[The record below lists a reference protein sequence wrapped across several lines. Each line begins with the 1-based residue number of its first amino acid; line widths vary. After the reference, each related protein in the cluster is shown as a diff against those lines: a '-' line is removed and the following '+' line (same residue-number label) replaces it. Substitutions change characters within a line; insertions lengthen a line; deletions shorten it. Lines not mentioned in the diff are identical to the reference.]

1 MIAIA
6 TIAIAIVCGR
16 ISYDRKKIFG
26 EIMSSPV
33 IKNDLDPLE
42 TAEWIEAFNDVTVLD
57 GRERAHFLLE
67 KMTEADQLVYG
78 DYHTVVTTLYVN
90 SIPVDKQPNYPGNL
104 ITEERINAYIRWNAM
119 AMVLRAGKHSGVG
132 GHIATYQSAAVLYD
146 VGFNHFFR
154 GRTDSYAGDMVY
166 IQGHSAPG
174 IYGRAYL
181 EGRLDN
187 EQLDNFRSESFR
199 RGISSYPHPRL
210 MPDFWQYPTVSMG
223 LGPLTAAY
231 QARYMRYL
239 ELRQLKP
246 NQNRKV
252 WAFLGD
258 GEMDQP
264 ESLAA
269 ISLGGREKLD
279 NLIFVVNCNLQR
291 LDGPVRGNSK
301 VIQELE
307 STFRAAG
314 WNVIKVIWGSGW
326 DKLLEKDTS
335 GLLKV
340 RMMECVDGDYQTFKS
355 QNGAYVREHFFG
367 KYPELL
373 TLVSDMTDD
382 EIWALHRGG
391 HDPKKVYAAYHQAM
405 NTKGKPTVILAKTV
419 KGYGMGEAGEGQNI
433 NHQLKKMSNDA
444 VKAFRDR
451 FNLPVT
457 DEQLEEIPY
466 IKPPLDSAEALYMT
480 AARSKL
486 GGYIPARFGQTQAL
500 DIPPL
505 TQFANILKGS
515 GERTQST
522 TTAFVNILNVL
533 LKDKNLGELIV
544 PIVPDESRTFGME
557 GLFRQIGIH
566 SWIGQLYTPQDAGQ
580 LSYYKEAKD
589 GQILQEG
596 INESGA
602 ISTWIAAGTSY
613 SNHDVPTIPFYI
625 FYSMF
630 GLQRVG
636 DLAWAAADARTK
648 GFLLGATSGRTT
660 LMGEGLQ
667 HDDGHSHVLSSVI
680 PSCVSYDP
688 SYAYELAVIIRNGMY
703 RMYTL
708 QEDIYYYITLLNENY
723 QQPAMPE
730 GVENGI
736 LRGAYLLKSTAQS
749 TDSEKRVQLISS
761 GSIMNETLAAAD
773 ILLADFAIE
782 SNIWSATS
790 LTELRRDGMATE
802 RWNMLHPE
810 EEPRK
815 SYIEQLMAPHSG
827 PVVVATDYMKIV
839 GDQIRPYLPERKFI
853 SLGTDGF
860 GRSDTREALRE
871 LFEVDRHFIVIA
883 ALKLLA
889 DDNIIPRTEV
899 QRAIQL
905 YGIVP
910 EKVAPAEVN

>member
-1 MIAIA
+1 MNQPAVKA
-6 TIAIAIVCGR
+6 
-16 ISYDRKKIFG
+16 
-26 EIMSSPV
+26 
-33 IKNDLDPLE
+33 DLDPQE
-42 TAEWIEAFNDVTVLD
+42 TAEWLEAFEGVTDID

-67 KMTEADQLVYG
+67 RMAEADQRKHG
-78 DYHTVVTTLYVN
+78 DFFSLVTTPYVN
-90 SIPVDKQPNYPGNL
+90 TIPAYKQPTYPGDL
-104 ITEERINAYIRWNAM
+104 AAEARINAFIRWNAM
-119 AMVLRAGKHSGVG
+119 AMVLRAGKHSNVG

-146 VGFNHFFR
+146 VGFTHFFR
-154 GRTDSYAGDMVY
+154 GRTDDFAGDMVY

-181 EGRLDN
+181 EGRIDEEL
-187 EQLDNFRSESFR
+187 LDNFRRESAR
-199 RGISSYPHPRL
+199 RGLSSYPHPRL

-239 ELRQLKP
+239 EYRELKP
-246 NQNRKV
+246 HQGRKV

-269 ISLGGREKLD
+269 IALGGREKLD

-291 LDGPVRGNSK
+291 LDGPVRGNGK
-301 VIQELE
+301 IIQELE
-307 STFRAAG
+307 GTFKAAG
-314 WNVIKVIWGSGW
+314 WQVIKVIWGSGW
-326 DKLLEKDTS
+326 DKLLQKDRS
-335 GLLKV
+335 GLLMQ

-355 QNGAYVREHFFG
+355 QSGAYVREHFFG

-373 TLVSDMTDD
+373 ELVADLSDD

-391 HDPKKVYAAYHQAM
+391 HDPQKVYAAYHQAVH
-405 NTKGKPTVILAKTV
+405 TTGRPTVVLAKTV
-419 KGYGMGEAGEGQNI
+419 KGFGMGEAGEGQNI
-433 NHQLKKMSNDA
+433 NHQLKKMSQDA

-451 FNLPVT
+451 LGLT
-457 DEQLEEIPY
+457 ISDAQLAEIPY
-466 IKPPLDSAEALYMT
+466 LKPEPDSAAAKYIT
-480 AARSKL
+480 ATRTAL
-486 GGYIPARFGQTQAL
+486 GGHIPARFGQSAPL
-500 DIPPL
+500 AIPEL
-505 TQFANILKGS
+505 SRFDGLLKGS
-515 GERTQST
+515 GERNMST
-522 TTAFVNILNVL
+522 TMAFVNILGTL
-533 LKDKNLGELIV
+533 LKDANIGKLIV

-566 SWIGQLYTPQDAGQ
+566 SWLGQLYTPQDAGQ

-602 ISTWIAAGTSY
+602 ISTWIAAGTAY
-613 SNHDVPTIPFYI
+613 SNHDVATIPFYI

-688 SYAYELAVIIRNGMY
+688 TYAYELAVILQSGMR
-703 RMYTL
+703 RMFVE
-708 QEDIYYYITLLNENY
+708 QEDIYYYITLLNEGY
-723 QQPAMPE
+723 PQPPIPAD
-730 GVENGI
+730 VEDGI
-736 LRGAYLLKSTAQS
+736 IQGAYLLKQSETAS
-749 TDSEKRVQLISS
+749 KESPRAQLVAS
-761 GSIMNETLAAAD
+761 GAIMREALAAAE
-773 ILLADFAIE
+773 LLAADFGVA
-782 SNIWSATS
+782 SDIWSATS
-790 LTELRRDGMATE
+790 LSELRRNGMAAE
-802 RWNMLHPE
+802 RWNLLHPE
-810 EEPRK
+810 DPPK
-815 SYIEQLMAPHSG
+815 VPYIQSLLAAHPG
-827 PVVVATDYMKIV
+827 PVVVVTDYMKIV
-839 GDQIRPYLPERKFI
+839 GDQIKPFLPDRTFI
-853 SLGTDGF
+853 ALGTDGF

-871 LFEVDRHFIVIA
+871 FFEVNRHFIALA

-889 DDNIIPRTEV
+889 DEGRIARSEV
-899 QRAIQL
+899 NRAMAL
-905 YGIVP
+905 YGI
-910 EKVAPAEVN
+910 APDKPDPAAVK

>member
-1 MIAIA
+1 MNQPAVKA
-6 TIAIAIVCGR
+6 
-16 ISYDRKKIFG
+16 
-26 EIMSSPV
+26 
-33 IKNDLDPLE
+33 DLDPQE
-42 TAEWIEAFNDVTVLD
+42 TAEWLEAFEGVADID

-67 KMTEADQLVYG
+67 RMAEADQRKHG
-78 DYHTVVTTLYVN
+78 DFFSMVTTPYVN
-90 SIPVDKQPNYPGNL
+90 TIPVYKQPTYPGDL
-104 ITEERINAYIRWNAM
+104 AAEARINAFIRWNAM
-119 AMVLRAGKHSGVG
+119 AMVLRAGKHSNVG

-146 VGFNHFFR
+146 VGFTHFFR
-154 GRTDSYAGDMVY
+154 GRTDEFAGDMVY

-181 EGRLDN
+181 EGRIDE
-187 EQLDNFRSESFR
+187 EQLDNFRRESAR
-199 RGISSYPHPRL
+199 RGLSSYPHPRL

-239 ELRQLKP
+239 EYRGLKP
-246 NQNRKV
+246 HQGRKV

-269 ISLGGREKLD
+269 IALGGREKLD

-291 LDGPVRGNSK
+291 LDGPVRGNGK
-301 VIQELE
+301 IIQELE
-307 STFRAAG
+307 GTFKAAG
-314 WNVIKVIWGSGW
+314 WQVIKVIWGSGW
-326 DKLLEKDTS
+326 DKLLQKDRS
-335 GLLKV
+335 GLLMQ

-355 QNGAYVREHFFG
+355 QSGAYVREHFFG

-373 TLVSDMTDD
+373 ALVADLSDD

-391 HDPKKVYAAYHQAM
+391 HDPQKVYAAYHQAM
-405 NTKGKPTVILAKTV
+405 HTPGRPTVVLAKTV
-419 KGYGMGEAGEGQNI
+419 KGFGMGEAGEGQNI
-433 NHQLKKMSNDA
+433 NHQLKKMSQDA

-451 FNLPVT
+451 LGLTLP
-457 DEQLEEIPY
+457 DAQLEAIPY
-466 IKPPLDSAEALYMT
+466 LKPEPDSAAAKYIT
-480 AARSKL
+480 ATRTAL
-486 GGYIPARFGQTQAL
+486 GGYIPARFGQSAPLAIPAL
-500 DIPPL
+500 SRFDSL
-505 TQFANILKGS
+505 LKGS
-515 GERTQST
+515 GERNMST
-522 TTAFVNILNVL
+522 TMAFVNILGAL
-533 LKDKNLGELIV
+533 LKDPNIGKLIV

-566 SWIGQLYTPQDAGQ
+566 SWLGQLYTPQDAGQ

-602 ISTWIAAGTSY
+602 ISTWIAAGTAY
-613 SNHDVPTIPFYI
+613 SNHDVATIPFYI

-648 GFLLGATSGRTT
+648 VFLLGATSGRTT

-688 SYAYELAVIIRNGMY
+688 TYAYELAVIVQSGMR
-703 RMYTL
+703 RMFVE
-708 QEDIYYYITLLNENY
+708 QEDIYYYITLLNEGY
-723 QQPAMPE
+723 PQPPMPA
-730 GVENGI
+730 GVEDGI
-736 LRGAYLLKSTAQS
+736 IQGAYLLKQSAATTQESPRAQL
-749 TDSEKRVQLISS
+749 VAS
-761 GSIMNETLAAAD
+761 GAIMREALAAAE
-773 ILLADFAIE
+773 LLAVDFGVA
-782 SNIWSATS
+782 SDIWSATS
-790 LTELRRDGMATE
+790 LSELRRNGMAAE
-802 RWNMLHPE
+802 RWNLLHPE
-810 EEPRK
+810 DPPK
-815 SYIEQLMAPHSG
+815 VPYIQSLLAAHPG

-839 GDQIRPYLPERKFI
+839 GDQIKPFLPDRTFI
-853 SLGTDGF
+853 ALGTDGF

-871 LFEVDRHFIVIA
+871 FFEVNRHFIALA

-889 DDNIIPRTEV
+889 DEGRIARSEV
-899 QRAIQL
+899 NRAMAL
-905 YGIVP
+905 YGI
-910 EKVAPAEVN
+910 APDKPDPAAAK

>member
-1 MIAIA
+1 MNQPAVKA
-6 TIAIAIVCGR
+6 
-16 ISYDRKKIFG
+16 
-26 EIMSSPV
+26 
-33 IKNDLDPLE
+33 DLDPQE
-42 TAEWIEAFNDVTVLD
+42 TAEWLEAFEGVTDID

-67 KMTEADQLVYG
+67 RMAEADQRKHG
-78 DYHTVVTTLYVN
+78 DFFSLVTTPYVN
-90 SIPVDKQPNYPGNL
+90 TIPAYKQPTYPGDL
-104 ITEERINAYIRWNAM
+104 AAEARINAFIRWNAM
-119 AMVLRAGKHSGVG
+119 AMVLRAGKHSNVG

-146 VGFNHFFR
+146 VGFTHFFR
-154 GRTDSYAGDMVY
+154 GRTDEFAGDMVY

-181 EGRLDN
+181 EGRIDEDL
-187 EQLDNFRSESFR
+187 LDNFRRESAR
-199 RGISSYPHPRL
+199 RGLSSYPHPRL

-239 ELRQLKP
+239 EYRGLKP
-246 NQNRKV
+246 HQGRKV

-269 ISLGGREKLD
+269 IALGGREKLD

-291 LDGPVRGNSK
+291 LDGPVRGNGK
-301 VIQELE
+301 IIQELE
-307 STFRAAG
+307 GTFKAAG
-314 WNVIKVIWGSGW
+314 WQVIKVIWGSGW
-326 DKLLEKDTS
+326 DKLLQKDRS
-335 GLLKV
+335 GLLMQ

-355 QNGAYVREHFFG
+355 QSGAYVREHFFG

-373 TLVSDMTDD
+373 ELVADLSDD

-391 HDPKKVYAAYHQAM
+391 HDPQKVYAAYHQAVH
-405 NTKGKPTVILAKTV
+405 TPGRPTVVLAKTV
-419 KGYGMGEAGEGQNI
+419 KGFGMGEAGEGQNI
-433 NHQLKKMSNDA
+433 NHQLKKMSQDA

-451 FNLPVT
+451 LGLT
-457 DEQLEEIPY
+457 ISDAQLAEIPY
-466 IKPPLDSAEALYMT
+466 LKPEPDSAAAKYIT
-480 AARSKL
+480 ATRTAL
-486 GGYIPARFGQTQAL
+486 GGYIPARFGQSAPL
-500 DIPPL
+500 AIPEL
-505 TQFANILKGS
+505 SRFDGLLKGS
-515 GERTQST
+515 GERNMST
-522 TTAFVNILNVL
+522 TMAFVNILGTL
-533 LKDKNLGELIV
+533 LKDVNIGKLIV

-566 SWIGQLYTPQDAGQ
+566 SWLGQLYTPQDAGQ

-602 ISTWIAAGTSY
+602 ISTWIAAGTAY
-613 SNHDVPTIPFYI
+613 SNHDVATIPFYI

-688 SYAYELAVIIRNGMY
+688 TYAYELAVIVQSGMR
-703 RMYTL
+703 RMFVE
-708 QEDIYYYITLLNENY
+708 QEDIYYYITLLNEGY
-723 QQPAMPE
+723 PQPPMPA
-730 GVENGI
+730 GVEDGI
-736 LRGAYLLKSTAQS
+736 IQGAYLLKQSETTNQESPRAQL
-749 TDSEKRVQLISS
+749 VAS
-761 GSIMNETLAAAD
+761 GAIMREALAAAE
-773 ILLADFAIE
+773 LLAADFGVA
-782 SNIWSATS
+782 SDIWSATS
-790 LTELRRDGMATE
+790 LSELRRNGMAAE
-802 RWNMLHPE
+802 RWNLLHPE
-810 EEPRK
+810 DPPK
-815 SYIEQLMAPHSG
+815 VPYIQSLLAAHPG
-827 PVVVATDYMKIV
+827 PVVVVTDYMKIV
-839 GDQIRPYLPERKFI
+839 GDQIKPFLPDRTFI
-853 SLGTDGF
+853 ALGTDGF

-871 LFEVDRHFIVIA
+871 FFEVNRHFIALA

-889 DDNIIPRTEV
+889 DEGRIARSEV
-899 QRAIQL
+899 NRAMAL
-905 YGIVP
+905 YGI
-910 EKVAPAEVN
+910 APDKPDPAAVK

>member
-1 MIAIA
+1 MNQPAVKA
-6 TIAIAIVCGR
+6 
-16 ISYDRKKIFG
+16 
-26 EIMSSPV
+26 
-33 IKNDLDPLE
+33 DLDPQE
-42 TAEWIEAFNDVTVLD
+42 TAEWLEAFEGVTDID

-67 KMTEADQLVYG
+67 RMAEADQRKHG
-78 DYHTVVTTLYVN
+78 DFFSLVTTPYVN
-90 SIPVDKQPNYPGNL
+90 TIPAYKQPTYPGDL
-104 ITEERINAYIRWNAM
+104 AAEARINAFIRWNAM
-119 AMVLRAGKHSGVG
+119 AMVLRAGKHSNVG

-146 VGFNHFFR
+146 VGFTHFFR
-154 GRTDSYAGDMVY
+154 GRTDDFAGDMVY

-181 EGRLDN
+181 EGRIDEEL
-187 EQLDNFRSESFR
+187 LDNFRRESAR
-199 RGISSYPHPRL
+199 RGLSSYPHPRL

-239 ELRQLKP
+239 EYRELKP
-246 NQNRKV
+246 HQGRKV

-269 ISLGGREKLD
+269 IALGGREKLD

-291 LDGPVRGNSK
+291 LDGPVRGNGK
-301 VIQELE
+301 IIQELE
-307 STFRAAG
+307 GTFKAAG
-314 WNVIKVIWGSGW
+314 WQVIKVIWGSGW
-326 DKLLEKDTS
+326 DKLLQKDRS
-335 GLLKV
+335 GLLMQ

-355 QNGAYVREHFFG
+355 QSGAYVREHFFG

-373 TLVSDMTDD
+373 ELVADLSDD

-391 HDPKKVYAAYHQAM
+391 HDPQKVYAAYHQAVH
-405 NTKGKPTVILAKTV
+405 TTGKPTVVLAKTV
-419 KGYGMGEAGEGQNI
+419 KGFGMGEAGEGQNI
-433 NHQLKKMSNDA
+433 NHQLKKMSQDA

-451 FNLPVT
+451 LGLT
-457 DEQLEEIPY
+457 ISDAQLAEIPY
-466 IKPPLDSAEALYMT
+466 LKPEPDSAAAKYIT
-480 AARSKL
+480 ATRTAL
-486 GGYIPARFGQTQAL
+486 GGHIPARFGQSAPL
-500 DIPPL
+500 AIPEL
-505 TQFANILKGS
+505 SRFDGLLKGS
-515 GERTQST
+515 GERNMST
-522 TTAFVNILNVL
+522 TMAFVNILGTL
-533 LKDKNLGELIV
+533 LKDANIGKLIV

-566 SWIGQLYTPQDAGQ
+566 SWLGQLYTPQDAGQ

-602 ISTWIAAGTSY
+602 ISTWIAAGTAY
-613 SNHDVPTIPFYI
+613 SNHDVATIPFYI

-688 SYAYELAVIIRNGMY
+688 TYAYELAVIVQSGMR
-703 RMYTL
+703 RMFVE
-708 QEDIYYYITLLNENY
+708 QEDIYYYITLLNEGY
-723 QQPAMPE
+723 PQPPIPAD
-730 GVENGI
+730 VEDGI
-736 LRGAYLLKSTAQS
+736 IQGAYLLKQSETAS
-749 TDSEKRVQLISS
+749 KESPRAQLVAS
-761 GSIMNETLAAAD
+761 GAIMREALAAAE
-773 ILLADFAIE
+773 LLAADFGVA
-782 SNIWSATS
+782 SDIWSATS
-790 LTELRRDGMATE
+790 LSELRRNGMAAE
-802 RWNMLHPE
+802 RWNLLHPE
-810 EEPRK
+810 DPPK
-815 SYIEQLMAPHSG
+815 VPYIQSLLAAHPG
-827 PVVVATDYMKIV
+827 PVVVVTDYMKIV
-839 GDQIRPYLPERKFI
+839 GDQIKPFLPDRTFI
-853 SLGTDGF
+853 ALGTDGF

-871 LFEVDRHFIVIA
+871 FFEVNRHFIALA

-889 DDNIIPRTEV
+889 DEGRIARSEV
-899 QRAIQL
+899 NRAMVL
-905 YGIVP
+905 YGI
-910 EKVAPAEVN
+910 APDKPDPAAVK

>member
-1 MIAIA
+1 MNQPAVKA
-6 TIAIAIVCGR
+6 
-16 ISYDRKKIFG
+16 
-26 EIMSSPV
+26 
-33 IKNDLDPLE
+33 DLDPQE
-42 TAEWIEAFNDVTVLD
+42 TAEWLEAFEGVTDID

-67 KMTEADQLVYG
+67 RMAEADQRKHG
-78 DYHTVVTTLYVN
+78 DFFSMVTTPYVN
-90 SIPVDKQPNYPGNL
+90 TIPAYKQPAYPGDL
-104 ITEERINAYIRWNAM
+104 TAEARINAFIRWNAM
-119 AMVLRAGKHSGVG
+119 AMVLRAGKHSNVG

-146 VGFNHFFR
+146 VGFTHFFR
-154 GRTDSYAGDMVY
+154 GRTDDFAGDMVY

-181 EGRLDN
+181 EGRIDEEL
-187 EQLDNFRSESFR
+187 LDNFRRESAR
-199 RGISSYPHPRL
+199 RGLSSYPHPRL

-239 ELRQLKP
+239 EYRELKP
-246 NQNRKV
+246 HQGRKV

-269 ISLGGREKLD
+269 IALGGREKLD

-291 LDGPVRGNSK
+291 LDGPVRGNGK
-301 VIQELE
+301 IIQELE
-307 STFRAAG
+307 GTFKAAG
-314 WNVIKVIWGSGW
+314 WQVIKVIWGSGW
-326 DKLLEKDTS
+326 DKLLQKDRS
-335 GLLKV
+335 GLLMQ

-355 QNGAYVREHFFG
+355 QSGAYVREHFFG

-373 TLVSDMTDD
+373 ELVADLSDD

-391 HDPKKVYAAYHQAM
+391 HDPQKVYAAYHQAVH
-405 NTKGKPTVILAKTV
+405 TTGRPTVVLAKTV
-419 KGYGMGEAGEGQNI
+419 KGFGMGEAGEGQNI
-433 NHQLKKMSNDA
+433 NHQLKKMSLDA

-451 FNLPVT
+451 LGLT
-457 DEQLEEIPY
+457 ISDAQLAEIPY
-466 IKPPLDSAEALYMT
+466 LKPEPDSAAAKYIT
-480 AARSKL
+480 ATRTAL
-486 GGYIPARFGQTQAL
+486 GGHIPARFGQSAPL
-500 DIPPL
+500 AIPEL
-505 TQFANILKGS
+505 SRFDGLLKGS
-515 GERTQST
+515 GERNMST
-522 TTAFVNILNVL
+522 TMAFVNILGTL
-533 LKDKNLGELIV
+533 LKDANIGKLIV

-566 SWIGQLYTPQDAGQ
+566 SWLGQLYTPQDAGQ

-602 ISTWIAAGTSY
+602 ISTWIAAGTAY
-613 SNHDVPTIPFYI
+613 SNHDVATIPFYI

-688 SYAYELAVIIRNGMY
+688 TYAYELAVIVQSGMR
-703 RMYTL
+703 RMFVE
-708 QEDIYYYITLLNENY
+708 QEDIYYYITLLNEGY
-723 QQPAMPE
+723 PQPPIPAD
-730 GVENGI
+730 VEDGI
-736 LRGAYLLKSTAQS
+736 IQGAYLLKQSETAS
-749 TDSEKRVQLISS
+749 KESPRAQLVAS
-761 GSIMNETLAAAD
+761 GAIMREALAAAE
-773 ILLADFAIE
+773 LLAADFGVA
-782 SNIWSATS
+782 SDIWSATS
-790 LTELRRDGMATE
+790 LSELRRNGMAAE
-802 RWNMLHPE
+802 RWNLLHPE
-810 EEPRK
+810 DPPK
-815 SYIEQLMAPHSG
+815 VPYIQSLLAAHPG
-827 PVVVATDYMKIV
+827 PVVVVTDYMKIV
-839 GDQIRPYLPERKFI
+839 GDQIKPFLPDRTFI
-853 SLGTDGF
+853 ALGTDGF

-871 LFEVDRHFIVIA
+871 FFEVNRHFIALA

-889 DDNIIPRTEV
+889 DEGRIARSEV
-899 QRAIQL
+899 NRAMAL
-905 YGIVP
+905 YGI
-910 EKVAPAEVN
+910 APDKPDPAAVK

>member
-1 MIAIA
+1 MNQPAVKA
-6 TIAIAIVCGR
+6 
-16 ISYDRKKIFG
+16 
-26 EIMSSPV
+26 
-33 IKNDLDPLE
+33 DLDPQE
-42 TAEWIEAFNDVTVLD
+42 TAEWLEAFEGVTDID

-67 KMTEADQLVYG
+67 RMAEADQRKHG
-78 DYHTVVTTLYVN
+78 DFFSMVTTPYVN
-90 SIPVDKQPNYPGNL
+90 TIPVYKQPTYPGDL
-104 ITEERINAYIRWNAM
+104 AAEARINAFIRWNAM
-119 AMVLRAGKHSGVG
+119 AMVLRAGKHSNVG

-146 VGFNHFFR
+146 VGFTHFFR
-154 GRTDSYAGDMVY
+154 GRTNEFAGDMVY

-181 EGRLDN
+181 EGRIDE
-187 EQLDNFRSESFR
+187 EQLDNFRRESAR
-199 RGISSYPHPRL
+199 RGLSSYPHPRL

-239 ELRQLKP
+239 EYRGLKP
-246 NQNRKV
+246 HQGRKV

-269 ISLGGREKLD
+269 IALGGREKLD

-291 LDGPVRGNSK
+291 LDGPVRGNGK
-301 VIQELE
+301 IIQELE
-307 STFRAAG
+307 GTFKAAG
-314 WNVIKVIWGSGW
+314 WQVIKVIWGSGW
-326 DKLLEKDTS
+326 DKLLQKDRS
-335 GLLKV
+335 GLLMQ

-355 QNGAYVREHFFG
+355 QSGAYVREHFFG

-373 TLVSDMTDD
+373 ALVADLSDD

-391 HDPKKVYAAYHQAM
+391 HDPQKVYAAYHQAM
-405 NTKGKPTVILAKTV
+405 HTPGRPTVVLAKTV
-419 KGYGMGEAGEGQNI
+419 KGFGMGEAGEGQNI
-433 NHQLKKMSNDA
+433 NHQLKKMSQDA

-451 FNLPVT
+451 LGLTLP
-457 DEQLEEIPY
+457 DAQLEAIPY
-466 IKPPLDSAEALYMT
+466 LKPEPDSAAAKYIT
-480 AARSKL
+480 ATRTAL
-486 GGYIPARFGQTQAL
+486 GGYIPARFGQSAPLAIPAL
-500 DIPPL
+500 SRFDSL
-505 TQFANILKGS
+505 LKGS
-515 GERTQST
+515 GERNMST
-522 TTAFVNILNVL
+522 TMAFVNILGAL
-533 LKDKNLGELIV
+533 LKDPNIGKLIV

-566 SWIGQLYTPQDAGQ
+566 SWLGQLYTPQDAGQ

-602 ISTWIAAGTSY
+602 ISTWIAAGTAY
-613 SNHDVPTIPFYI
+613 SNHDVATIPFYI

-688 SYAYELAVIIRNGMY
+688 TYAYELAVIVQSGMR
-703 RMYTL
+703 RMFVE
-708 QEDIYYYITLLNENY
+708 QEDIYYYITLLNEGY
-723 QQPAMPE
+723 PQPPMPA
-730 GVENGI
+730 GVEDGI
-736 LRGAYLLKSTAQS
+736 IQGAYLLKQSAATTQESPRAQL
-749 TDSEKRVQLISS
+749 VAS
-761 GSIMNETLAAAD
+761 GAIMREALAAAE
-773 ILLADFAIE
+773 LLAVDFGVA
-782 SNIWSATS
+782 SDIWSATS
-790 LTELRRDGMATE
+790 LSELRRNGMAAE
-802 RWNMLHPE
+802 RWNLLHPE
-810 EEPRK
+810 DPPK
-815 SYIEQLMAPHSG
+815 VPYIQSLLAAHPG

-839 GDQIRPYLPERKFI
+839 GDQIKPFLPDRTFI
-853 SLGTDGF
+853 ALGTDGF

-871 LFEVDRHFIVIA
+871 FFEVNRHFIALA

-889 DDNIIPRTEV
+889 DEGRIARSEV
-899 QRAIQL
+899 NRAMAL
-905 YGIVP
+905 YGI
-910 EKVAPAEVN
+910 APDKPDPAAVK

>member
-1 MIAIA
+1 MNQPAVKA
-6 TIAIAIVCGR
+6 
-16 ISYDRKKIFG
+16 
-26 EIMSSPV
+26 
-33 IKNDLDPLE
+33 DLDPQE
-42 TAEWIEAFNDVTVLD
+42 TAEWLEAFEGVADID

-67 KMTEADQLVYG
+67 RMAEADQRKHG
-78 DYHTVVTTLYVN
+78 DFFSMVTTPYVN
-90 SIPVDKQPNYPGNL
+90 TIPVYKQPTYPGDL
-104 ITEERINAYIRWNAM
+104 AAEARINAFIRWNAM
-119 AMVLRAGKHSGVG
+119 AMVLRAGKHSNVG

-146 VGFNHFFR
+146 VGFTHFFR
-154 GRTDSYAGDMVY
+154 GRTDEFAGDMVY

-181 EGRLDN
+181 EGRIDE
-187 EQLDNFRSESFR
+187 EQLDNFRRESVR
-199 RGISSYPHPRL
+199 RGLSSYPHPRL

-239 ELRQLKP
+239 EYRGLKP
-246 NQNRKV
+246 HQGRKV

-269 ISLGGREKLD
+269 IALGGREKLD

-291 LDGPVRGNSK
+291 LDGPVRGNGK
-301 VIQELE
+301 IIQELE
-307 STFRAAG
+307 GTFKAAG
-314 WNVIKVIWGSGW
+314 WQVIKVIWGSGW
-326 DKLLEKDTS
+326 DKLLQKDRS
-335 GLLKV
+335 GLLMQ

-355 QNGAYVREHFFG
+355 QSGAYVREHFFG

-373 TLVSDMTDD
+373 ALVADLSDD

-391 HDPKKVYAAYHQAM
+391 HDPQKVYAAYHQAM
-405 NTKGKPTVILAKTV
+405 HTPGRPTVVLAKTV
-419 KGYGMGEAGEGQNI
+419 KGFGMGEAGEGQNI
-433 NHQLKKMSNDA
+433 NHQLKKMSQDA

-451 FNLPVT
+451 LGLTLP
-457 DEQLEEIPY
+457 DAQLEAIPY
-466 IKPPLDSAEALYMT
+466 LKPEPDSAAAKYIT
-480 AARSKL
+480 ATRTAL
-486 GGYIPARFGQTQAL
+486 GGYIPARFGQSAPLAIPAL
-500 DIPPL
+500 SRFDSL
-505 TQFANILKGS
+505 LKGS
-515 GERTQST
+515 GERNMST
-522 TTAFVNILNVL
+522 TMAFVNILGAL
-533 LKDKNLGELIV
+533 LKDPNIGKLIV

-566 SWIGQLYTPQDAGQ
+566 SWLGQLYTPQDAGQ

-602 ISTWIAAGTSY
+602 ISTWIAAGTAY
-613 SNHDVPTIPFYI
+613 SNHDVATIPFYI

-688 SYAYELAVIIRNGMY
+688 TYAYELAVIVQSGMR
-703 RMYTL
+703 RMFVE
-708 QEDIYYYITLLNENY
+708 QEDIYYYITLLNEGY
-723 QQPAMPE
+723 PQPPMPA
-730 GVENGI
+730 GVEDGI
-736 LRGAYLLKSTAQS
+736 IQGAYLLKQSAATTQESPRAQL
-749 TDSEKRVQLISS
+749 VAS
-761 GSIMNETLAAAD
+761 GAIMREALAAAE
-773 ILLADFAIE
+773 LLAVDFGIA
-782 SNIWSATS
+782 SDIWSATS
-790 LTELRRDGMATE
+790 LSELRRNGMAAE
-802 RWNMLHPE
+802 RWNLLHPE
-810 EEPRK
+810 DPPK
-815 SYIEQLMAPHSG
+815 VPYIQSLLAAHPG

-839 GDQIRPYLPERKFI
+839 GDQIKPFLPDRTFI
-853 SLGTDGF
+853 ALGTDGF

-871 LFEVDRHFIVIA
+871 FFEVNRHFIALA

-889 DDNIIPRTEV
+889 DEGRIARSEV
-899 QRAIQL
+899 NRAMAL
-905 YGIVP
+905 YGI
-910 EKVAPAEVN
+910 APNKPDPAAAK

>member
-1 MIAIA
+1 MNQPAVKA
-6 TIAIAIVCGR
+6 
-16 ISYDRKKIFG
+16 
-26 EIMSSPV
+26 
-33 IKNDLDPLE
+33 DLDPQE
-42 TAEWIEAFNDVTVLD
+42 TAEWLEAFEGVADID

-67 KMTEADQLVYG
+67 RMAEADQRKHG
-78 DYHTVVTTLYVN
+78 DFFSMVTTPYVN
-90 SIPVDKQPNYPGNL
+90 TIPVYKQPTYPGDL
-104 ITEERINAYIRWNAM
+104 AAEARINAFIRWNAM
-119 AMVLRAGKHSGVG
+119 AMVLRAGKHSNVG

-146 VGFNHFFR
+146 VGFTHFFR
-154 GRTDSYAGDMVY
+154 GRTDEFAGDMVY

-181 EGRLDN
+181 EGRIDE
-187 EQLDNFRSESFR
+187 EQLDNFRRESVR
-199 RGISSYPHPRL
+199 RGLSSYPHPRL

-239 ELRQLKP
+239 EYRGLKP
-246 NQNRKV
+246 HQGRKV

-269 ISLGGREKLD
+269 IALGGREKLD

-291 LDGPVRGNSK
+291 LDGPVRGNGK
-301 VIQELE
+301 IIQELE
-307 STFRAAG
+307 GTFKAAG
-314 WNVIKVIWGSGW
+314 WQVIKVIWGSGW
-326 DKLLEKDTS
+326 DKLLQKDRS
-335 GLLKV
+335 GLLMQ

-355 QNGAYVREHFFG
+355 QSGAYVREHFFG

-373 TLVSDMTDD
+373 ALVADLSDD

-391 HDPKKVYAAYHQAM
+391 HDPQKVYAAYHQAM
-405 NTKGKPTVILAKTV
+405 HTPGRPTVVLAKTV
-419 KGYGMGEAGEGQNI
+419 KGFGMGEAGEGQNI
-433 NHQLKKMSNDA
+433 NHQLKKMSQDA

-451 FNLPVT
+451 LGLTLP
-457 DEQLEEIPY
+457 DAQLEAIPY
-466 IKPPLDSAEALYMT
+466 LKPEPDSAAAKYIT
-480 AARSKL
+480 ATRTAL
-486 GGYIPARFGQTQAL
+486 GGYIPARFGQSAPLAIPAL
-500 DIPPL
+500 SRFDSL
-505 TQFANILKGS
+505 LKGS
-515 GERTQST
+515 GERNMST
-522 TTAFVNILNVL
+522 TMAFVNILGAL
-533 LKDKNLGELIV
+533 LKDPNIGKLIV

-566 SWIGQLYTPQDAGQ
+566 SWLGQLYTPQDAGQ

-602 ISTWIAAGTSY
+602 ISTWIAAGTAY
-613 SNHDVPTIPFYI
+613 SNHDVATIPFYI

-688 SYAYELAVIIRNGMY
+688 TYAYELAVIVQSGMR
-703 RMYTL
+703 RMFVE
-708 QEDIYYYITLLNENY
+708 QEDIYYYITLLNEGY
-723 QQPAMPE
+723 PQPPMPA
-730 GVENGI
+730 GVEDGI
-736 LRGAYLLKSTAQS
+736 IQGAYLLKQSAATTQESPRAQL
-749 TDSEKRVQLISS
+749 VAS
-761 GSIMNETLAAAD
+761 GAIMREALAAAE
-773 ILLADFAIE
+773 LLAVDFGVA
-782 SNIWSATS
+782 SDIWSATS
-790 LTELRRDGMATE
+790 LSELRRNGMAAE
-802 RWNMLHPE
+802 RWNLLHPE
-810 EEPRK
+810 DPPK
-815 SYIEQLMAPHSG
+815 VPYIQSLLAAHPG

-839 GDQIRPYLPERKFI
+839 GDQIKPFLPDRTFI
-853 SLGTDGF
+853 ALGTDGF

-871 LFEVDRHFIVIA
+871 FFEVNRHFIALA

-889 DDNIIPRTEV
+889 DEGRIARSEV
-899 QRAIQL
+899 NRAMAL
-905 YGIVP
+905 YGI
-910 EKVAPAEVN
+910 APDKPDPAAVK